1 MSDVFIRLGQG
12 GAVSWKSAVDSATSL
27 PSSGNQTG
35 DVRAVK
41 DTSELYIWNGSSWA
55 VISGSG
61 GGSTPGGSEG
71 SIQFNTGG
79 TFDGSAELV
88 WDSTDKFLGLNGLAI
103 KSLSSSISLVDDT
116 STPTTAFSYDASL
129 YNYSIVE
136 YSLTRGSTKQVG
148 RMLIVNDST
157 NVTIN
162 NDFSTLGDPGVIFSA
177 SISGTD
183 VLIQYIT
190 TSTGFNAFLK
200 YSIRQWI

>member
-12 GAVSWKSAVDSATSL
+12 GAVSWKSAVDSAASL
-27 PSSGNQTG
+27 PSSNNQIG

-71 SIQFNTGG
+71 YIQFNTGG
-79 TFDGSAELV
+79 AFDGSAELV

-116 STPTTAFSYDASL
+116 STPTTAFSYNAST
-129 YNYSIVE
+129 YNYAIVE
-136 YSLTRGSTKQVG
+136 YSLTRSTAKQVG

-157 NVTIN
+157 NVTIHD
-162 NDFSTLGDPGVIFSA
+162 DFSTLNDPGVIFSA
-177 SISGTD
+177 SVSGGE
-183 VLIQYIT
+183 VLVQYVT